1 MNKTQKGALV
11 NLVGALLNIAI
22 AVFLVVEIVV
32 LRRLPESFSEKFW
45 VIIAVC
51 MLAPI
56 LIIFYRKK
64 QSPVEVESDE
74 RDNLIKYRAVLAS
87 FISVWI
93 LLAAVTIIPR
103 FVVGIAGTI
112 PIWLL
117 AFINVG
123 VLLVAMLV
131 YSVAILVQYGW
142 GGKDGEK

>member
-64 QSPVEVESDE
+64 QSPAEVESDE

-93 LLAAVTIIPR
+93 LLAAVPIIPR

>member
-22 AVFLVVEIVV
+22 AVFLVVEIVI

-45 VIIAVC
+45 VLIAVC
-51 MLAPI
+51 MLGPI
-56 LIIFYRKK
+56 LVIFYRKK
-64 QSPVEVESDE
+64 QSPAEVESDE